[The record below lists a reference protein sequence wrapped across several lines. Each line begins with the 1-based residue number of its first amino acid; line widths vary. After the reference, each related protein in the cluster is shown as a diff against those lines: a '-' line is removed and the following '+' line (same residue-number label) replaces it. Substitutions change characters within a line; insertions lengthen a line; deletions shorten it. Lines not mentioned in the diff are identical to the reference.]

1 VICGAGLRRA
11 RSAGHRRSVPSAK
24 RYRLRYPAGQIRR
37 ARVILLQVEHNA
49 DGLLADPPDQLRP
62 FIRDGR
68 ITAVPAKRDRRRL
81 LLDQVAQAFEPG
93 RKYSEAAVDE
103 VLKAIF
109 DDHCA
114 LRRYLV
120 DEAFMSR
127 NAAGLYWRAGGTVT

>member
-1 VICGAGLRRA
+1 M
-11 RSAGHRRSVPSAK
+11 PPAK
-24 RYRLRYPAGQIRR
+24 RYRLGYLAGQIRR
-37 ARVILLQVEHNA
+37 ARVILAGMGHNA
-49 DGLLADPPDQLRP
+49 DGLLADPPDQLRA

-68 ITAVPAKRDRRRL
+68 ITAVPAKRTRRLL

-103 VLKAIF
+103 VLKTIF

-127 NAAGLYWRAGGTVT
+127 NAVGVYWRAGGTVY